1 MTSGDG
7 RETLISVNPQPWHAR
22 GHVKTKYVNLS
33 PPYADQG
40 VIRASIEGDRDD
52 KSGLVLFSAFWNRG
66 TGGDGLINL
75 GPVKKSGYGSA
86 SDNDKNATTDWMWW
100 SGRRFSLQISHYMFC
115 VSKYDSN
122 ESLIESLKTYSL
134 EGPEADVIKYEL
146 KSRGCEL
153 KSVLH
158 YSEPHV
164 IPHRQHP
171 GEIPTGSYGRESSHV
186 PEWVCP
192 PVEEGQGE

>member
-1 MTSGDG
+1 
-7 RETLISVNPQPWHAR
+7 
-22 GHVKTKYVNLS
+22 
-33 PPYADQG
+33 
-40 VIRASIEGDRDD
+40 
-52 KSGLVLFSAFWNRG
+52 
-66 TGGDGLINL
+66 
-75 GPVKKSGYGSA
+75 
-86 SDNDKNATTDWMWW
+86 
-100 SGRRFSLQISHYMFC
+100 MFC

-134 EGPEADVIKYEL
+134 ESPEADVIKYEL